1 MASKISVNGFFP
13 NPHDHSASAQSQ
25 SKGLV
30 FGLTA
35 YFIWGIVP
43 LYWPHLQPASP
54 LEILA
59 HRVIWSLVLLGLIV
73 GVQKSFPKV
82 ASVLRNPR
90 SLSLLV
96 LAAVLISVN
105 WGIFIWASVTK
116 HLLDSS
122 LGYFITPLL
131 SVALGV
137 VFFKERLRSL
147 QWLAVAIATASVIF
161 LTVTLGTLPWV
172 ALSLATSFGIY
183 GYIKKLA
190 NVPAIESL
198 FIETL
203 LLAPVALGYLFW
215 LAAHGQGSFGHQGM
229 SHALWLASSGIV
241 TAVPLLF
248 FGAAAIRVPLT
259 TMGML
264 QYLGPTLQYIIG
276 LYVFHEPM
284 SHIRLTGFILT
295 WIAIGIFTFDALHRR
310 QVTRSGSTHSGSAQS

>member
-1 MASKISVNGFFP
+1 MASP
-13 NPHDHSASAQSQ
+13 NKLSDSATNEQH
-25 SKGLV
+25 SKGV
-30 FGLTA
+30 IFGLVA

-43 LYWPHLQPASP
+43 LYWPHLQPATP
-54 LEILA
+54 LEILS
-59 HRVIWSLVLLGLIV
+59 HRIIWSLALLGAII
-73 GVQKSFPKV
+73 GFQHSFAKV
-82 ASVLRNPR
+82 LSVIRTPR
-90 SLSLLV
+90 SLFLLT
-96 LAAVLISVN
+96 LAALLIAIN
-105 WGIFIWASVTK
+105 WGIFIWASVSK

-137 VFFKERLRSL
+137 VFFKEKLRSL
-147 QWLAVAIATASVIF
+147 QWCAVAIATASVIF

-172 ALSLATSFGIY
+172 ALSLATSFGLY

-198 FIETL
+198 FVETL
-203 LLAPVALGYLFW
+203 LLAPIALGYLVW
-215 LAAHGQGSFGHQGM
+215 LGTQGQGSFGHHGITH
-229 SHALWLASSGIV
+229 SLWLASSGIV

-276 LYVFHEPM
+276 LYVFHEHM
-284 SHIRLTGFILT
+284 SGARLIGFILT
-295 WIAIGIFTFDALHRR
+295 WIAIAIFTFDALHRR
-310 QVTRSGSTHSGSAQS
+310 QSTRLATTGA